1 MVTFFNRR
9 MAAAIWTGA
18 ALGLFAL
25 FGPPL
30 TLATGSLLLLAA
42 IAPPTIMY
50 ILSSAP
56 RLTLAQAISK
66 ELHPVDGPQNR

>member
-1 MVTFFNRR
+1 MSTLFNRR
-9 MAAAIWTGA
+9 MVAASWTCA

-30 TLATGSLLLLAA
+30 TVATGSLLLLAA
-42 IAPPTIMY
+42 VAPPTIMY

-56 RLTLAQAISK
+56 RLTLAQAINK
-66 ELHPVDGPQNR
+66 ELRSVDSPRDR